1 MFREPVVSTS
11 IASIGFDAD
20 NETLEVEFV
29 NASVYRYRDVDEDV
43 YERFLAAPSKGTF
56 FNEHI
61 RDAYLWERVR

>member
-29 NASVYRYRDVDEDV
+29 SGSVYRYRNVEEDV
-43 YERFLAAPSKGTF
+43 YERLLAAPSKGAF

-61 RDAYLWERVR
+61 KDAYLCERMK